1 MAVPGTIFGINSD
14 SAQKILESVANEP
27 KFQARLL
34 VALHYFAEKFSKL
47 PARVPTSSGTSS
59 VYDPSTNSPPQNRPV
74 RSKTGQIVA
83 GKRTPEVDKAGADE
97 DQIWQKRRAERKVL
111 KEEGRRLAQELNVT
125 YKATNSWKFRGFKC
139 YIQSLR
145 ADVAAERKKK
155 RQEAHQDADPNSSLS
170 EKDGDPASRAS
181 TISSSDS
188 PPPEAGA
195 FKAAGAAAEKAV
207 VSAAAE
213 KAAEAAE
220 KAAAEAAKKAA
231 AAKAAA
237 AESEVVAKTAA
248 AEKAAV
254 EKVIAAEKAAVR
266 KAAAADWEAVAKT
279 PAAVKAGVEKVIAA
293 AAEREAKRAAAEKA
307 AEQVATKERTKG
319 EKKKKKETRQPRNQ
333 KNGQFVAA
341 PPISTTPS
349 APGREEVH
357 AQEAAEFESVQ
368 KAMAAGGKCP
378 WSESELGERF
388 ERLKEYEFEKQ
399 IRRDQDP
406 NPSLIKGDDNHL
418 YTREEVLAS
427 ELENVLNPGTGQWVS
442 VRQLRNNFF
451 PPESWIRSSR
461 RS

>member
-1 MAVPGTIFGINSD
+1 M
-14 SAQKILESVANEP
+14 
-27 KFQARLL
+27 
-34 VALHYFAEKFSKL
+34 
-47 PARVPTSSGTSS
+47 
-59 VYDPSTNSPPQNRPV
+59 
-74 RSKTGQIVA
+74 
-83 GKRTPEVDKAGADE
+83 
-97 DQIWQKRRAERKVL
+97 
-111 KEEGRRLAQELNVT
+111 
-125 YKATNSWKFRGFKC
+125 
-139 YIQSLR
+139 
-145 ADVAAERKKK
+145 
-155 RQEAHQDADPNSSLS
+155 
-170 EKDGDPASRAS
+170 
-181 TISSSDS
+181 
-188 PPPEAGA
+188 
-195 FKAAGAAAEKAV
+195 
-207 VSAAAE
+207 
-213 KAAEAAE
+213 
-220 KAAAEAAKKAA
+220 
-231 AAKAAA
+231 
-237 AESEVVAKTAA
+237 
-248 AEKAAV
+248 
-254 EKVIAAEKAAVR
+254 IAAEKTAVR

-427 ELENVLNPGTGQWVS
+427 ELEKVLNPGTDQWVS